1 MDILAYLKEKRDI
14 INNALEEILEKKSGP
29 NSTLTSTMHYA
40 VFPGGKRIR
49 PVLAM
54 AAAEA
59 VGGDAM
65 IAVKAGCA
73 VELVHCSSLVHDDLP
88 AMDDDDLRRGKPTV
102 HKIVSEGVAILV
114 GDALM
119 VLPLEII
126 TETEELPPEIIL
138 HLVRELAKAIGRH
151 GIIGGQTVDL
161 ESEGKEISE
170 EMLRYIH
177 QHKTADL
184 IAAAVRMGTISA
196 RGSDEQLA
204 ALTTYGNSLGLLFQ
218 VIDDILDVTG
228 DTQQLGKP
236 TGSDEGLRK
245 ATFPAIVG
253 LERSKEI
260 ADTLAE
266 EARSSLESF
275 DEKADPLR
283 KIVELVLVRN
293 S

>member
-1 MDILAYLKEKRDI
+1 MDLFAFLEQKKNI
-14 INNALEEILEKKSGP
+14 INTALEEILEKTSGP
-29 NSTLTSTMHYA
+29 NWTLTSTMHYA

-59 VGGDAM
+59 VGGDA
-65 IAVKAGCA
+65 AVAIKAGCA

-88 AMDDDDLRRGKPTV
+88 SMDDDDLRRGKPTV

-126 TETEELPPEIIL
+126 TETNELPAEVIL
-138 HLVRELAKAIGRH
+138 SLVKELAKAIGRH
-151 GIIGGQTVDL
+151 GIIGGQTADL
-161 ESEGKEISE
+161 ESEGQEITE
-170 EMLRYIH
+170 ETLRYIH

-184 IAAAVRMGTISA
+184 IVAAVRMGAISA
-196 RGSDEQLA
+196 RGSQQQLA
-204 ALTTYGNSLGLLFQ
+204 SLTTYGNSLGLLFQ

-228 DTQQLGKP
+228 DTSKLGK
-236 TGSDEGLRK
+236 TVGSDEGLKK
-245 ATFPAIVG
+245 ATFPAVVG
-253 LERSKEI
+253 LERSREI
-260 ADTLAE
+260 AETLAE
-266 EARSSLESF
+266 EARSSLASF

-283 KIVELVLVRN
+283 KIVELVRDRN

>member
-1 MDILAYLKEKRDI
+1 MDISAYLDEKKNIINAELEKILEKRDG
-14 INNALEEILEKKSGP
+14 L

-59 VGGDAM
+59 IGGDAAV
-65 IAVKAGCA
+65 AVKAGCA

-88 AMDDDDLRRGKPTV
+88 AMDNDDLRRGKPTV

-126 TETEELPPEIIL
+126 TETEKLPPEVVL
-138 HLVRELAKAIGRH
+138 RLVRELAQAIGRD

-161 ESEGKEISE
+161 ESEGKEITRE
-170 EMLRYIH
+170 TLRYIH

-184 IAAAVRMGTISA
+184 IAVAVRMGAISA
-196 RGSDEQLA
+196 RGSGKQLA
-204 ALTTYGNSLGLLFQ
+204 SLTTYGNSLGLLFQ

-228 DTQQLGKP
+228 DTGQLGK
-236 TGSDEGLRK
+236 TAGSDEGLKK
-245 ATFPAIVG
+245 ATYPAVVG
-253 LERSKEI
+253 LERSREI
-260 ADTLAE
+260 AATLAE
-266 EARSSLESF
+266 EAHSSLASF

-283 KIVELVLVRN
+283 KIIELVLVRN